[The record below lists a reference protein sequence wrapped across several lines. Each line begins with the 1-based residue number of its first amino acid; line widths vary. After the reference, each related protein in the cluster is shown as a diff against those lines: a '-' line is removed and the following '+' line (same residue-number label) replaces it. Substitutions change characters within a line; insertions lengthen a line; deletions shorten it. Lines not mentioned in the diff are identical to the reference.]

1 MNSVIMKI
9 SGNASEKERKR
20 EYNIHKNIT
29 NILKLKLYIS
39 RFPANHF
46 ISRFKYLTNLLNWK
60 IILILPMYFLLK

>member
-9 SGNASEKERKR
+9 SGNASEKERER

-39 RFPANHF
+39 SNTF
-46 ISRFKYLTNLLNWK
+46 YLQ
-60 IILILPMYFLLK
+60 I